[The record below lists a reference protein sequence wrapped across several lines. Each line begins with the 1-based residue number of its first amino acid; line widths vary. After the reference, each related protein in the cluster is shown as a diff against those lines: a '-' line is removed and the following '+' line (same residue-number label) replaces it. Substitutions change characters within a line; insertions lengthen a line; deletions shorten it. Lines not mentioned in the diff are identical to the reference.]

1 MDIDPLRVTDINRAD
16 VQRSGNFVLYW
27 MVANRRL
34 TYNFALQR
42 AVEWC
47 VELQKPLLIL
57 EALKCD
63 YEWASLRL
71 HRFVLQGMSDNQAA
85 AESLG
90 VDYFPYVEP
99 APGAGNGLLAA

>member
-71 HRFVLQGMSDNQAA
+71 LDCHSSPATQTDA
-85 AESLG
+85 AEDLPIRSRI
-90 VDYFPYVEP
+90 
-99 APGAGNGLLAA
+99 